1 MHDVYLQV
9 QCLKLQSKILSMETI
24 EIKNLTRFTED
35 LKRLLRC
42 PPRYNYT
49 LQELERVRLHA
60 CCNATGTLYLT
71 KQNTPLNH
79 SISYETNS
87 RVKRRVDSD
96 LYAMLPEEFPWSGG
110 NLRRCAVVGSGG
122 ILKNSSCGEEINNSD
137 FVIRFNLAPV
147 NDSDVGVK
155 TDLITIN
162 PSQIRRDY
170 KNFKKDPGPLLQDL
184 SVYGNASVLMPAFSY
199 TYNTAISVSIH
210 ETLWPQQV
218 VVFFSPFYLKTLAQF
233 WSWRGLKAVRLS
245 TGFMLINV
253 AMELCDDVHI
263 YGFWPFDINLDQQP
277 IFHHYF
283 DNAAPKKGVHK
294 MPEEFLRLL
303 QLHSQGV
310 LTMHLQPCL

>member
-1 MHDVYLQV
+1 MSFIQFV
-9 QCLKLQSKILSMETI
+9 
-24 EIKNLTRFTED
+24 ED
-35 LKRLLRC
+35 LKELLSC
-42 PPRYNYT
+42 PPKSNLT
-49 LQELERVRLHA
+49 QQELTRVRLCT

-79 SISYETNS
+79 SISYETNG

-96 LYAMLPEEFPWSGG
+96 LYAMLPEVFPWSGG

-155 TDLITIN
+155 TDLMTIN

-184 SVYGNASVLMPAFSY
+184 SVYGKASILMPAFSY
-199 TYNTAISVSIH
+199 TFNTALSVMMHKI
-210 ETLWPQQV
+210 LWPHQT
-218 VVFFSPFYLKTLAQF
+218 VVFFSPFYLQTLHRF
-233 WSWRGLKAVRLS
+233 WKGSGLRETRLS
-245 TGFMLINV
+245 TGFMLTSV
-253 AMELCDDVHI
+253 ALELCDEVHL
-263 YGFWPFDINLDQQP
+263 YGFWPFGVNLNHEP
-277 IFHHYF
+277 IYHHYY
-283 DNAAPKKGVHK
+283 DNAQPNRGMHK

-303 QLHSQGV
+303 QLHSQGA
-310 LTMHLQPCL
+310 LTLHLQPCL